1 MLNAGLAPRLEEDGT
16 GGTYFIQ
23 NGASKKSTVAV
34 FKPAD
39 EEQLTPNNPKDLIGR
54 MGQESMRKGI
64 PSGAGCLREG
74 ALAINVLPLHTPRV
88 VLSSCAL
95 CIILCSKYCSN

>member
-1 MLNAGLAPRLEEDGT
+1 MFANAPCDAACAALVESASAVLNAGLAPRLEEDGT

-23 NGASKKSTVAV
+23 NGPSKKSTVAV

-39 EEQLTPNNPKDLIGR
+39 EEQLTPNNPKDLVGR
-54 MGQESMRKGI
+54 MGQEGMRKGI

-74 ALAINVLPLHTPRV
+74 AL
-88 VLSSCAL
+88 C
-95 CIILCSKYCSN
+95 